1 MSSKPRNLPNQTR
14 NGRARIKLL
23 SLTQLT
29 ELLEKTQSNRTKGK
43 IRNRILIMEQRIHKY
58 TKKLKPLVAVLEQHG
73 HTVTIES

>member
-43 IRNRILIMEQRIHKY
+43 IRNRILILEQRIRRR
-58 TKKLKPLVAVLEQHG
+58 TNKLAPLVNLLERHG
-73 HTVTIES
+73 HQVEIDN

>member
-43 IRNRILIMEQRIHKY
+43 IRNRILILEQRIHKY
-58 TKKLKPLVAVLEQHG
+58 TKKLKPLVAVLEQPG

>member
-29 ELLEKTQSNRTKGK
+29 ELLDKTQSNRTKGK
-43 IRNRILIMEQRIHKY
+43 IRNRILILEQRIHKY
-58 TKKLKPLVAVLEQHG
+58 TKKLKPLVSVLEKHG